1 MEAIASVEPA
11 SGRTI
16 QAAGREI
23 FVTELGEGPPLLM
36 LHGGGPGA
44 NGISNFSRN
53 IPALADRFR
62 VIAPDMPGYGRS
74 SKGLDRKD
82 PFGELARA
90 MLGLLDAL
98 GVEKAHVLGNS
109 LGGSCAL
116 RLALEAPERADRLV
130 LLGPGG
136 IDTSRRPPTEGL
148 LHLLDY
154 YSGEGPTREKFEQFL
169 RKDLVF
175 DGAAL
180 PDALIATRYA
190 ASIDPEVVANPP
202 LVRPKDLANARALD
216 LTLDPRW
223 AAWRPRRLSCGASRI
238 GSIRQAAAA
247 RCRSGCRTAT
257 SISSAVPVTGCSG
270 SARPSSTRRRSPFSR
285 SEIGGAA
292 CRQTQRS
299 LHEHHDKSNSAA
311 VRLRRRS
318 TRLRPRRFTS
328 ARRLETVRRRGDR
341 DGHR

>member
-11 SGRTI
+11 SGRI
-16 QAAGREI
+16 IRAAGRDI
-23 FVTELGEGPPLLM
+23 FVIEVGEGPPLLM

-44 NGISNFSRN
+44 TGMSNFSRN
-53 IPALADRFR
+53 IPTLADRFR

-98 GVEKAHVLGNS
+98 GVEKAHLLGNS

-190 ASIDPEVVANPP
+190 ASSDPEVVANPP
-202 LVRPKDLANARALD
+202 LVRPKDLSDARALD
-216 LTLDPRW
+216 LTLDPR
-223 AAWRPRRLSCGASRI
+223 LSGLQTPTLVLWGVEDRVNPAS
-238 GSIRQAAAA
+238 GG
-247 RCRSGCRTAT
+247 RSLQERMPNCDLYL
-257 SISSAVPVTGCSG
+257 
-270 SARPSSTRRRSPFSR
+270 FSR
-285 SEIGGAA
+285 TGHWVQWERAA
-292 CRQTQRS
+292 QF
-299 LHEHHDKSNSAA
+299 NAA
-311 VRLRRRS
+311 TIAFLS
-318 TRLRPRRFTS
+318 Q
-328 ARRLETVRRRGDR
+328 
-341 DGHR
+341 

>member
-1 MEAIASVEPA
+1 MGAIASVEPA
-11 SGRTI
+11 SGRI
-16 QAAGREI
+16 VRAAGRDI
-23 FVTELGEGPPLLM
+23 FVVEVGEGPPLLM

-44 NGISNFSRN
+44 TGMSNFSRN

-90 MLGLLDAL
+90 MLGLLDSL

-216 LTLDPRW
+216 LTLDPRLGSLETPTLVLW
-223 AAWRPRRLSCGASRI
+223 GTEDRVNPAS
-238 GSIRQAAAA
+238 GG
-247 RCRSGCRTAT
+247 RSLQERMPNCDLYL
-257 SISSAVPVTGCSG
+257 
-270 SARPSSTRRRSPFSR
+270 FSR
-285 SEIGGAA
+285 TGHWVQWERAA
-292 CRQTQRS
+292 QF
-299 LHEHHDKSNSAA
+299 NAA
-311 VRLRRRS
+311 TIAFLS
-318 TRLRPRRFTS
+318 Q
-328 ARRLETVRRRGDR
+328 
-341 DGHR
+341 

>member
-1 MEAIASVEPA
+1 MRPSSRRAAERFS
-11 SGRTI
+11 
-16 QAAGREI
+16 AAGRDI
-23 FVTELGEGPPLLM
+23 FVAEVGEGPPLLM

-44 NGISNFSRN
+44 TGMSNFSRN
-53 IPALADRFR
+53 IPTLADRFR

-202 LVRPKDLANARALD
+202 LVRPKDLSNARALD
-216 LTLDPRW
+216 LTLDPRLGGLETPTLVLW
-223 AAWRPRRLSCGASRI
+223 GVEDRVNPAS
-238 GSIRQAAAA
+238 GG
-247 RCRSGCRTAT
+247 RSLQERMPNCDLYL
-257 SISSAVPVTGCSG
+257 
-270 SARPSSTRRRSPFSR
+270 FSR
-285 SEIGGAA
+285 TGHWVQWERAA
-292 CRQTQRS
+292 QF
-299 LHEHHDKSNSAA
+299 NAA
-311 VRLRRRS
+311 TIAFLS
-318 TRLRPRRFTS
+318 Q
-328 ARRLETVRRRGDR
+328 
-341 DGHR
+341 

>member
-1 MEAIASVEPA
+1 MNAIASVEPA
-11 SGRTI
+11 SSRTI
-16 QAAGREI
+16 QAGGREI
-23 FVTELGEGPPLLM
+23 FVTESGEGPPLLM

-44 NGISNFSRN
+44 TGMSNFSRN
-53 IPALADRFR
+53 IPALAQRFR
-62 VIAPDMPGYGRS
+62 LIVPDLPGYGRS
-74 SKGLDRKD
+74 TKGLDRKD
-82 PFGELARA
+82 PFGDLAGSI
-90 MLGLLDAL
+90 LGLLDAL
-98 GVEKAHVLGNS
+98 GVEKAHLLGNS

-216 LTLDPRW
+216 LTLDPR
-223 AAWRPRRLSCGASRI
+223 L
-238 GSIRQAAAA
+238 GS
-247 RCRSGCRTAT
+247 
-257 SISSAVPVTGCSG
+257 
-270 SARPSSTRRRSPFSR
+270 
-285 SEIGGAA
+285 
-292 CRQTQRS
+292 
-299 LHEHHDKSNSAA
+299 
-311 VRLRRRS
+311 
-318 TRLRPRRFTS
+318 
-328 ARRLETVRRRGDR
+328 LETPTLVLWGTEDR
-341 DGHR
+341 VNPAS

>member
-1 MEAIASVEPA
+1 MNAIASVEPA
-11 SGRTI
+11 SSRTI
-16 QAAGREI
+16 QAGGREI

-44 NGISNFSRN
+44 TGMSNFSRN
-53 IPALADRFR
+53 IPTLANRFR

-82 PFGELARA
+82 PFGELARV

-98 GVEKAHVLGNS
+98 GVEKAYLLGNS

-148 LHLLDY
+148 IHLLDY
-154 YSGEGPTREKFEQFL
+154 YSGEGPTREKFEEFL

-180 PDALIATRYA
+180 PDALIAARYA
-190 ASIDPEVVANPP
+190 ASIDPAVVANPP
-202 LVRPKDLANARALD
+202 LVRPKDLSNARALD
-216 LTLDPRW
+216 LTLDPR
-223 AAWRPRRLSCGASRI
+223 LSGLQTPTLVLWGVEDRVNPAS
-238 GSIRQAAAA
+238 GG
-247 RCRSGCRTAT
+247 RSLQERMPNCDLYL
-257 SISSAVPVTGCSG
+257 
-270 SARPSSTRRRSPFSR
+270 FSR
-285 SEIGGAA
+285 TGHWVQWERAA
-292 CRQTQRS
+292 QF
-299 LHEHHDKSNSAA
+299 NAA
-311 VRLRRRS
+311 TIAFLSQSQGSR
-318 TRLRPRRFTS
+318 T
-328 ARRLETVRRRGDR
+328 
-341 DGHR
+341 

>member
-1 MEAIASVEPA
+1 
-11 SGRTI
+11 
-16 QAAGREI
+16 
-23 FVTELGEGPPLLM
+23 M

-44 NGISNFSRN
+44 TGMSNFSRN
-53 IPALADRFR
+53 IPTLAGRFR

-90 MLGLLDAL
+90 MLGLLDSL

-202 LVRPKDLANARALD
+202 LVRPKDLPNARALD
-216 LTLDPRW
+216 LTLDPRLGSLETPTLVLW
-223 AAWRPRRLSCGASRI
+223 GTEDRVNPAS
-238 GSIRQAAAA
+238 GG
-247 RCRSGCRTAT
+247 RSLQERMPNCDLYL
-257 SISSAVPVTGCSG
+257 
-270 SARPSSTRRRSPFSR
+270 FSR
-285 SEIGGAA
+285 TGHWVQWERAA
-292 CRQTQRS
+292 QF
-299 LHEHHDKSNSAA
+299 NAA
-311 VRLRRRS
+311 TIAFLS
-318 TRLRPRRFTS
+318 Q
-328 ARRLETVRRRGDR
+328 
-341 DGHR
+341 

>member
-1 MEAIASVEPA
+1 MDAIASVVPA
-11 SGRTI
+11 RGRI
-16 QAAGREI
+16 IREAGRHI
-23 FVTELGEGPPLLM
+23 FVVEVGEGPPLLM

-44 NGISNFSRN
+44 SGMSNFSRN
-53 IPALADRFR
+53 IPTLANRFR
-62 VIAPDMPGYGRS
+62 VIAPDLPGYGRS

-180 PDALIATRYA
+180 PDALIATRYT

-202 LVRPKDLANARALD
+202 LVRPKDLPDSRVLD
-216 LTLDPRW
+216 LTLDPR
-223 AAWRPRRLSCGASRI
+223 LSGLETPTLVLWGVADRVNPAS
-238 GSIRQAAAA
+238 G
-247 RCRSGCRTAT
+247 G
-257 SISSAVPVTGCSG
+257 
-270 SARPSSTRRRSPFSR
+270 PSLQGRMPNCDLYLFSR
-285 SEIGGAA
+285 TGHWVQWERAA
-292 CRQTQRS
+292 EFNAATIAHLS
-299 LHEHHDKSNSAA
+299 LSAI
-311 VRLRRRS
+311 V
-318 TRLRPRRFTS
+318 
-328 ARRLETVRRRGDR
+328 
-341 DGHR
+341 

>member
-11 SGRTI
+11 SGRI
-16 QAAGREI
+16 IGAAGRDI
-23 FVTELGEGPPLLM
+23 FVVEVGEGPPLLM

-44 NGISNFSRN
+44 TGMSNFSRN
-53 IPALADRFR
+53 IPTLADRFR

-82 PFGELARA
+82 PFGDLARA

-180 PDALIATRYA
+180 PDALIAARYA
-190 ASIDPEVVANPP
+190 ASIDPAVVANPP
-202 LVRPKDLANARALD
+202 LVRPKDLSNARALD
-216 LTLDPRW
+216 LTLDPSLSGLQTPTLVLWGVEDRVNPASGGRSLQERMPNCDLYLFSRTGHW
-223 AAWRPRRLSCGASRI
+223 VQWERAAQFNA
-238 GSIRQAAAA
+238 
-247 RCRSGCRTAT
+247 AT
-257 SISSAVPVTGCSG
+257 SAFLS
-270 SARPSSTRRRSPFSR
+270 
-285 SEIGGAA
+285 
-292 CRQTQRS
+292 Q
-299 LHEHHDKSNSAA
+299 
-311 VRLRRRS
+311 
-318 TRLRPRRFTS
+318 
-328 ARRLETVRRRGDR
+328 
-341 DGHR
+341 

>member
-1 MEAIASVEPA
+1 MNAIASVEPA
-11 SGRTI
+11 SSRTI
-16 QAAGREI
+16 QAGGREI
-23 FVTELGEGPPLLM
+23 FVTESGEGPPLLM

-44 NGISNFSRN
+44 TGMSNFSRN
-53 IPALADRFR
+53 IPTLANRFR
-62 VIAPDMPGYGRS
+62 VIAPDLPGYGRS

-82 PFGELARA
+82 PFGELARV

-98 GVEKAHVLGNS
+98 GVEKAHLLGNS

-136 IDTSRRPPTEGL
+136 IDTSRRRPTEGL

-216 LTLDPRW
+216 LTLDPRLGSLETPTLVLW
-223 AAWRPRRLSCGASRI
+223 GTEDRVNPAS
-238 GSIRQAAAA
+238 GG
-247 RCRSGCRTAT
+247 RSLQEKMPNCDLYL
-257 SISSAVPVTGCSG
+257 
-270 SARPSSTRRRSPFSR
+270 FSR
-285 SEIGGAA
+285 TGHWVQWERAA
-292 CRQTQRS
+292 QF
-299 LHEHHDKSNSAA
+299 NAA
-311 VRLRRRS
+311 TIAFLS
-318 TRLRPRRFTS
+318 Q
-328 ARRLETVRRRGDR
+328 
-341 DGHR
+341 

>member
-1 MEAIASVEPA
+1 MEAIGSVEPA
-11 SGRTI
+11 SGRI
-16 QAAGREI
+16 VRAAGRDI
-23 FVTELGEGPPLLM
+23 FVVEAGEGPPLLM

-44 NGISNFSRN
+44 SGMSNFSRN
-53 IPALADRFR
+53 IPTLAGRFR

-82 PFGELARA
+82 PFGELAQA

-98 GVEKAHVLGNS
+98 AVEKAHLLGNS

-136 IDTSRRPPTEGL
+136 IDTGRRPPTEGL

-169 RKDLVF
+169 RNDLVF

-202 LVRPKDLANARALD
+202 LVRPKDLSDARALD
-216 LTLDPRW
+216 LTLDPR
-223 AAWRPRRLSCGASRI
+223 LSGLQTPTLVLWGVEDRVNPAS
-238 GSIRQAAAA
+238 GG
-247 RCRSGCRTAT
+247 RSLQERMPNCDLYL
-257 SISSAVPVTGCSG
+257 
-270 SARPSSTRRRSPFSR
+270 FSR
-285 SEIGGAA
+285 TGHWVQWERAA
-292 CRQTQRS
+292 QF
-299 LHEHHDKSNSAA
+299 NAA
-311 VRLRRRS
+311 TIAFLS
-318 TRLRPRRFTS
+318 Q
-328 ARRLETVRRRGDR
+328 
-341 DGHR
+341 

>member
-1 MEAIASVEPA
+1 MEAIASLEPA
-11 SGRTI
+11 SGRI
-16 QAAGREI
+16 IRAAGRDI
-23 FVTELGEGPPLLM
+23 FVVEAGEGPPLLM

-44 NGISNFSRN
+44 SGMSNFSRN
-53 IPALADRFR
+53 VSSLARRFR
-62 VIAPDMPGYGRS
+62 VIVPDMPGYGRS

-98 GVEKAHVLGNS
+98 GVEKAHLLGNS

-154 YSGEGPTREKFEQFL
+154 YSGEGPTREKFEAFL

-180 PDALIATRYA
+180 PEALIDARYA
-190 ASIDPEVVANPP
+190 ASLDPEVVANPP
-202 LVRPKDLANARALD
+202 LVRPKDLPSAQALD
-216 LTLDPRW
+216 LTLD
-223 AAWRPRRLSCGASRI
+223 ARLGGLNNPTLVLWGVEDRVNPAS
-238 GSIRQAAAA
+238 GG
-247 RCRSGCRTAT
+247 RSLQERMPNCDLYL
-257 SISSAVPVTGCSG
+257 
-270 SARPSSTRRRSPFSR
+270 FSR
-285 SEIGGAA
+285 TGHWVQWERATQFNAA
-292 CRQTQRS
+292 TIAFLSQ
-299 LHEHHDKSNSAA
+299 
-311 VRLRRRS
+311 
-318 TRLRPRRFTS
+318 
-328 ARRLETVRRRGDR
+328 
-341 DGHR
+341 

>member
-1 MEAIASVEPA
+1 MNAIASVEPA
-11 SGRTI
+11 SSRTI
-16 QAAGREI
+16 QAGGREI
-23 FVTELGEGPPLLM
+23 FVTESGEGPPLLL

-44 NGISNFSRN
+44 TGLSNFSRN
-53 IPALADRFR
+53 IPTLANRFR

-82 PFGELARA
+82 PFGELARV

-98 GVEKAHVLGNS
+98 GVEKAHLLGNS

-154 YSGEGPTREKFEQFL
+154 YSGEGPTREKFEEFL

-180 PDALIATRYA
+180 PDALIAARYA
-190 ASIDPEVVANPP
+190 ASIDPAVVANPP
-202 LVRPKDLANARALD
+202 LVRPKDLSNARALD
-216 LTLDPRW
+216 LTLDPR
-223 AAWRPRRLSCGASRI
+223 LSGLQTPTLVLWGVEDRVNPACG
-238 GSIRQAAAA
+238 G
-247 RCRSGCRTAT
+247 RSLQERMPNCDLYL
-257 SISSAVPVTGCSG
+257 
-270 SARPSSTRRRSPFSR
+270 FSR
-285 SEIGGAA
+285 TGHWVQWERAA
-292 CRQTQRS
+292 QF
-299 LHEHHDKSNSAA
+299 NAA
-311 VRLRRRS
+311 TIAFLSQSQGSR
-318 TRLRPRRFTS
+318 T
-328 ARRLETVRRRGDR
+328 
-341 DGHR
+341 

>member
-1 MEAIASVEPA
+1 MSMDAIGSVEPA
-11 SGRTI
+11 ISRTI

-44 NGISNFSRN
+44 TGTSNFSRN
-53 IPALADRFR
+53 IPTLADRFH

-82 PFGELARA
+82 PFGEVARA

-175 DGAAL
+175 DGTAL
-180 PDALIATRYA
+180 PDTLIATRYE

-202 LVRPKDLANARALD
+202 LVRPKDLSDARALD
-216 LTLDPRW
+216 LTLDPR
-223 AAWRPRRLSCGASRI
+223 LSGLETPTLVLWGVEDRVNPAS
-238 GSIRQAAAA
+238 GG
-247 RCRSGCRTAT
+247 RSLQDRMPNCDLYL
-257 SISSAVPVTGCSG
+257 
-270 SARPSSTRRRSPFSR
+270 FSR
-285 SEIGGAA
+285 TGHWVQWERAA
-292 CRQTQRS
+292 QF
-299 LHEHHDKSNSAA
+299 NAA
-311 VRLRRRS
+311 TIAFLS
-318 TRLRPRRFTS
+318 Q
-328 ARRLETVRRRGDR
+328 
-341 DGHR
+341 

>member
-1 MEAIASVEPA
+1 MRPS
-11 SGRTI
+11 SRR
-16 QAAGREI
+16 AAGRFRAAGRDI
-23 FVTELGEGPPLLM
+23 FVVEVGEGPPLLM

-44 NGISNFSRN
+44 TGMSNFSRN
-53 IPALADRFR
+53 IPTLADRFR

-202 LVRPKDLANARALD
+202 LVRPKDLPNARALD
-216 LTLDPRW
+216 LTLDPRLCSLQTPTLVLW
-223 AAWRPRRLSCGASRI
+223 GVEDRVNPAS
-238 GSIRQAAAA
+238 GG
-247 RCRSGCRTAT
+247 RSLQERMPNCDLYL
-257 SISSAVPVTGCSG
+257 
-270 SARPSSTRRRSPFSR
+270 FSR
-285 SEIGGAA
+285 TGHWVQWERAA
-292 CRQTQRS
+292 QF
-299 LHEHHDKSNSAA
+299 NAA
-311 VRLRRRS
+311 TIAFLS
-318 TRLRPRRFTS
+318 Q
-328 ARRLETVRRRGDR
+328 
-341 DGHR
+341 

>member
-11 SGRTI
+11 SGRI
-16 QAAGREI
+16 IRAAGRDI
-23 FVTELGEGPPLLM
+23 FVVEVGEGPPLLM

-44 NGISNFSRN
+44 TGMSNFSRN
-53 IPALADRFR
+53 IPTLADRFR

-74 SKGLDRKD
+74 TKGLDRKD

-98 GVEKAHVLGNS
+98 GVEKAHLLGNS

-116 RLALEAPERADRLV
+116 RLALEAPERADHLV

-169 RKDLVF
+169 REDLVF

-180 PDALIATRYA
+180 PDALIATRYT

-202 LVRPKDLANARALD
+202 LVRPKDLSNARALD
-216 LTLDPRW
+216 LTLDL
-223 AAWRPRRLSCGASRI
+223 RLSGLQTPTLVLWGVEDRVNPAS
-238 GSIRQAAAA
+238 GG
-247 RCRSGCRTAT
+247 RSLQDRMPNCDLYL
-257 SISSAVPVTGCSG
+257 
-270 SARPSSTRRRSPFSR
+270 FSR
-285 SEIGGAA
+285 TGHWVQWERAA
-292 CRQTQRS
+292 QFNAATIAFLTQ
-299 LHEHHDKSNSAA
+299 
-311 VRLRRRS
+311 
-318 TRLRPRRFTS
+318 
-328 ARRLETVRRRGDR
+328 
-341 DGHR
+341 

>member
-16 QAAGREI
+16 QAGGGEI

-44 NGISNFSRN
+44 TGMSNFSRN
-53 IPALADRFR
+53 IPTLADRFR

-202 LVRPKDLANARALD
+202 LVRPKDLSDARALD
-216 LTLDPRW
+216 LTLDPR
-223 AAWRPRRLSCGASRI
+223 LSGLQTPTLVLWGVEDRVNPAS
-238 GSIRQAAAA
+238 GG
-247 RCRSGCRTAT
+247 RSLQERMPNCDLYL
-257 SISSAVPVTGCSG
+257 
-270 SARPSSTRRRSPFSR
+270 FSR
-285 SEIGGAA
+285 TGHWVQWERAA
-292 CRQTQRS
+292 QF
-299 LHEHHDKSNSAA
+299 NAA
-311 VRLRRRS
+311 TIAFLS
-318 TRLRPRRFTS
+318 Q
-328 ARRLETVRRRGDR
+328 
-341 DGHR
+341 

>member
-1 MEAIASVEPA
+1 MEATLSAEAPN
-11 SGRTI
+11 GRTI
-16 QAAGREI
+16 QAASREI

-53 IPALADRFR
+53 VTALAQQFR
-62 VIAPDMPGYGRS
+62 VILPDMPGYGRS
-74 SKGLDRKD
+74 SKSLDRKD

-98 GVEKAHVLGNS
+98 GVEKAHLLGNS

-116 RLALEAPERADRLV
+116 RLALEAPKRADRLV

-180 PDALIATRYA
+180 PDALIETRYA
-190 ASIDPEVVANPP
+190 ASIDPEIVANPP
-202 LVRPKDLANARALD
+202 LVRPKDLSDARALD
-216 LTLDPRW
+216 LTLDPRLGSLETPTLVLW
-223 AAWRPRRLSCGASRI
+223 GAEDRVNPAS
-238 GSIRQAAAA
+238 GG
-247 RCRSGCRTAT
+247 RSLQERMPNCDLHL
-257 SISSAVPVTGCSG
+257 
-270 SARPSSTRRRSPFSR
+270 FSR
-285 SEIGGAA
+285 TGHWVQWERAGEFNAA
-292 CRQTQRS
+292 TIAFLS
-299 LHEHHDKSNSAA
+299 K
-311 VRLRRRS
+311 
-318 TRLRPRRFTS
+318 
-328 ARRLETVRRRGDR
+328 
-341 DGHR
+341 